1 MGFVKGQHAN
11 VEHSQ
16 ERQGLR
22 DLTGLRESLRNDDP
36 FRRRWAARD
45 LIAYPTAIDALLS
58 QLRVESDR
66 EVRAAIFT
74 TLSQFDNLSA
84 AKGLISFLHSED
96 VALRNNAID
105 ALKLMPS
112 ALAPLMDDLLQDP
125 STDVRILAVNVLESL
140 RHPQV
145 EQWLIRVVTQDPHVN
160 VCATAVDLLS
170 EVGTQAAVQ
179 PLLTLKSRF
188 SAEPFMHFAIDVALK
203 RIQGE

>member
-1 MGFVKGQHAN
+1 MGFVKGQHVN

-16 ERQGLR
+16 ERQGQR
-22 DLTGLRESLRNDDP
+22 DLTGLTESLRSHDP

-145 EQWLIRVVTQDPHVN
+145 EQWLIRVVAKDPHVN

>member
-1 MGFVKGQHAN
+1 M
-11 VEHSQ
+11 
-16 ERQGLR
+16 
-22 DLTGLRESLRNDDP
+22 TGLTESLRNDDP

-179 PLLTLKSRF
+179 PLLTLKK
-188 SAEPFMHFAIDVALK
+188 PI
-203 RIQGE
+203 